1 MSEQLHAEEVEK
13 VTRLRQTIVYTCYVE
28 VDQQMVGKLIGKSGE
43 KIKALANETGARIRV
58 IGDRGE
64 QLVRIMG
71 VEENVKAARDKVVQM
86 TQSNKI
92 KVDANMAG
100 KMTKSNKIK
109 VDANMAGKIIG
120 KSGAKIRALQDETGA
135 SVKVVKNGDETMV
148 EIIGSDENVQAA
160 QMKVKEIIA
169 GWITKEVKLSSEDT
183 RLIVGKS
190 GKNIKTL
197 EQVTGTR
204 LHMEEIKLERSYQIM
219 KISGPREKVNNA
231 GLKVREF
238 TANQVQMEMLV
249 SKKIC

>member
-64 QLVRIMG
+64 QLVRIIG
-71 VEENVKAARDKVVQM
+71 VKENVEAARDKVVEM
-86 TQSNKI
+86 TKSTKI
-92 KVDANMAG
+92 KVG
-100 KMTKSNKIK
+100 
-109 VDANMAGKIIG
+109 ANMAGKIIG
-120 KSGAKIRALQDETGA
+120 KSGANIRALQDETGA

-148 EIIGSDENVQAA
+148 EVIGSDESVQAA

-169 GWITKEVKLSSEDT
+169 GWITKEVKLSSEDA

-204 LHMEEIKLERSYQIM
+204 LHMEEIQLERSYQIM
-219 KISGPREKVNNA
+219 KISGPWEKVKNA